1 LLAPTVAKVLQ
12 IMADQ
17 VCQPRRLACWVR
29 CEAAALA
36 LARVDKSA
44 RALRCA
50 LDHAAVRCL
59 GEWDLGVPGKVRL
72 LPPAVIWI

>member
-17 VCQPRRLACWVR
+17 VCQPRGLACWVR

-44 RALRCA
+44 RARC
-50 LDHAAVRCL
+50 DVRSIMPLC
-59 GEWDLGVPGKVRL
+59 GAWVNGT
-72 LPPAVIWI
+72 